1 MKKWISVLALVI
13 ALALPVSASAQSAG
27 EGYGQAPGAHSSG
40 DPNGSLPFT
49 GLELGAL
56 AILGAGL
63 IGTGVALH
71 VARSREQQG

>member
-1 MKKWISVLALVI
+1 M
-13 ALALPVSASAQSAG
+13 
-27 EGYGQAPGAHSSG
+27 APIDRSSHDWPPGTHSSG
-40 DPNGSLPFT
+40 DPKGSLPFT

-63 IGTGVALH
+63 IGVGIALH